1 MDKNIDP
8 GTMLKIYHAVAG
20 PVAKNNVEKALMII
34 RRAGRFPDDVG
45 RHEIRT
51 WYRIKERLVKAGLL

>member
-20 PVAKNNVEKALMII
+20 PVAKNNVEKALRII
-34 RRAGRFPDDVG
+34 RNGGRVAGCFPAE
-45 RHEIRT
+45 EIRT
-51 WYRIKERLVKAGLL
+51 YFRVKERLAEHGLI

>member
-1 MDKNIDP
+1 MDKNIDL

-20 PVAKNNVEKALMII
+20 PVAKNNVEKALRII
-34 RRAGRFPDDVG
+34 RNGGRFLDDVG
-45 RHEIRT
+45 RHDIRT

>member
-34 RRAGRFPDDVG
+34 RRAGRFPDDVD